1 MFTIALERPQ
11 HAAAIHRLHDSALG
25 LDRFEKT
32 VYRLRDGVAA
42 IPRLCFVALGDGE
55 LRASNRHWPVIAGDR
70 PALMLGPLA
79 VDPAHQGRGFG
90 KALMRCSLEAAKA
103 QGHAAVILVG
113 DPEYYEPFGFA
124 RGPVLGLQMPG
135 WVEARRFQGLELVP
149 GALAGA
155 AGPVKRAGPP
165 PLALAV

>member
-1 MFTIALERPQ
+1 MFTIAVERPQ
-11 HAAAIHRLHDSALG
+11 HAAAILRIHDLALG
-25 LDRFEKT
+25 LDRFQKT
-32 VYRLRDGVAA
+32 VYRLRDGIAPVAE
-42 IPRLCFVALGDGE
+42 LCFVALEDGE
-55 LRASNRHWPVIAGDR
+55 VRAGNRHWPVIAGDR

-79 VDPAHQGRGFG
+79 VDPAYKGQGFG
-90 KALMRCSLEAAKA
+90 KALMRYSLEAAKA

-135 WVEARRFQGLELVP
+135 WVETRRFQGLELVP

-155 AGPVKRAGPP
+155 EGLVKRAEPP
-165 PLALAV
+165 TRAVA

>member
-11 HAAAIHRLHDSALG
+11 HAAAINRLHDAALG
-25 LDRFEKT
+25 PDRFEKT
-32 VYRLRDGVAA
+32 VYRLRDGIPA
-42 IPRLCFVALGDGE
+42 IPSLCFVALEDGE
-55 LRASNRHWPVIAGDR
+55 LRASNRHWPVLAGNR

-79 VDPAHQGRGFG
+79 VDPDHQGRGFG
-90 KALMRCSLEAAKA
+90 KALMRYSLEAAKA
-103 QGHAAVILVG
+103 QGHQAVILVG

-135 WVEARRFQGLELVP
+135 WVEMRRFQGLELVP

-155 AGPVKRAGPP
+155 EGLVKRADQPT
-165 PLALAV
+165 LAVA